1 MDSKLCCHLT
11 TKYAEVFCAVYY
23 FPRTACLVMLH
34 PLHNPLIDIESRL
47 RTSAGFF
54 FSPKRI
60 FHLHIQRQTKQYAYI
75 YINNTIAGLYY
86 NSSLQQAAFNGQQ
99 SVSFCH
105 HAVHVYGLLA
115 YRIRFSAGD
124 V

>member
-1 MDSKLCCHLT
+1 
-11 TKYAEVFCAVYY
+11 
-23 FPRTACLVMLH
+23 MLH

-54 FSPKRI
+54 FLSEKDFPFAYTEANRGVKQFGSVI
-60 FHLHIQRQTKQYAYI
+60 SLWLAMHLHSICIYI